1 MEWCD
6 CCGIFVDSHPG
17 QLARHQQGAK
27 HKANAD
33 AKLTEMRKR
42 GRDRCKQEDKMRA
55 ELARIER
62 DAIAAHQAD
71 APKAPVP
78 HHASAE
84 RAARLAD
91 VERAVLDAK
100 RPRQAPTAE
109 LPEGWRARVD
119 PSGRFYYVHTPTGA
133 SQWERPQ
140 EVAADWQRGLAAD
153 GTPYY
158 YSVSRC
164 VTQWDVPV
172 GWVEPAEAKGGMGAG
187 DEYGAGVKRGSVE
200 TGGAH
205 VPVAATA
212 RVAEGGA
219 EAACSL
225 ATADSAKA
233 DTIDEATGLGAWSV
247 VEEHRQTAA
256 RVAAVGGSGAS
267 DEGADKGANKGA
279 EKSASV
285 VWQRRDESDEG
296 RREEEELVLSARAH
310 FPVPETIRAAASEA
324 EETSEVAFRKRPGKR
339 GGSFRRRPT
348 GGLSFEA

>member
-1 MEWCD
+1 
-6 CCGIFVDSHPG
+6 
-17 QLARHQQGAK
+17 
-27 HKANAD
+27 
-33 AKLTEMRKR
+33 
-42 GRDRCKQEDKMRA
+42 
-55 ELARIER
+55 
-62 DAIAAHQAD
+62 
-71 APKAPVP
+71 VP

-133 SQWERPQ
+133 SQWGRPQ
-140 EVAADWQRGLAAD
+140 EAATDWQRGLAAD

-187 DEYGAGVKRGSVE
+187 DECGGGVVERGSVE
-200 TGGAH
+200 TGSVH
-205 VPVAATA
+205 VPAAATA
-212 RVAEGGA
+212 RGAEGGA

-225 ATADSAKA
+225 AKADSAKA

-247 VEEHRQTAA
+247 VEEHQQTAV
-256 RVAAVGGSGAS
+256 RVAAKGASGAS
-267 DEGADKGANKGA
+267 DEGADKGADKGANKGANKGA

-296 RREEEELVLSARAH
+296 RLEEEELVLSARAH
-310 FPVPETIRAAASEA
+310 FPLPETIRAAASEV
-324 EETSEVAFRKRPGKR
+324 EETPEVAFRKRPEKR

-348 GGLSFEA
+348 GAR